1 MQAALYLNDCRTET
15 RGKRHVPIKEA
26 FGIRADNGH
35 TRACCNIADGLLP
48 RTASVTVLLCK
59 A

>member
-1 MQAALYLNDCRTET
+1 MQAALYLNYCRTET
-15 RGKRHVPIKEA
+15 RGKRHLSIEKA
-26 FGIRADNGH
+26 FRIRADNGH

-48 RTASVTVLLCK
+48 RAASVAVLLCK